1 MFQFSPLNRASPNSL
16 TDTGAG
22 LKYLFGGITMVDVVA
37 SLDGTDGN
45 LTTPFKLPLS
55 ILLLTVVIKITNQ

>member
-1 MFQFSPLNRASPNSL
+1 
-16 TDTGAG
+16 
-22 LKYLFGGITMVDVVA
+22 MVDVVA